1 MNQPKA
7 HILLVE
13 DDPAI
18 LRGLTDVFV
27 FHGFSIK
34 GVADGAE
41 GLSEALSGRYDLAVL
56 DVMLPSLDGFS
67 ICRELRAKKPGQA
80 IIMLTAKGAE
90 KDIVTGFSAGADD
103 YVPKPFS
110 IAELMVRVEA
120 VLRRAGKNLGDESF
134 SVCGITVD
142 GATLTA
148 RQGDKELSLTRREV
162 DILCH
167 LARAGE
173 RIVGKKELLSEVWQ
187 YRDPDV
193 ETRTVDIHIQK
204 LRKKLAELSGGLPI
218 IQTVRGEGFRISC
231 E

>member
-1 MNQPKA
+1 MKQAKA
-7 HILLVE
+7 SILLVE

-34 GVADGAE
+34 GVSDGAE
-41 GLSEALSGRYDLAVL
+41 GLSEALNGRYDLAIL

-67 ICRELRAKKPGQA
+67 ICRELRQKKPAQA

-120 VLRRAGKNLGDESF
+120 VLRRAGKNLGNETVD
-134 SVCGITVD
+134 VCGVSFD

-148 RQGDKELSLTRREV
+148 RCEGREASLTRREM
-162 DILCH
+162 DIVCYLSK
-167 LARAGE
+167 AGE
-173 RIVGKKELLSEVWQ
+173 RIVSKKELLSEVWQ
-187 YRDPDV
+187 YLDASV

-204 LRKKLAELSGGLPI
+204 LRKKIGDLTGDNPL
-218 IQTVRGEGFRISC
+218 IQTVRGEGYRIVC
-231 E
+231 